1 MAKPTNIVL
10 FDHLRI
16 LSVENI
22 QLLFLTLTLLEF
34 FLGICILSTKALLFV
49 SVRLGSWNGIY
60 YSNRT
65 RSINPSRYALLP
77 DSQVILLK
85 LVQVFEL
92 AFKFSCHEHLLSGW
106 LQAVQV
112 IVLIMKLLEF
122 NLV

>member
-1 MAKPTNIVL
+1 MKNCLHRLCLVC
-10 FDHLRI
+10 
-16 LSVENI
+16 
-22 QLLFLTLTLLEF
+22 LTLFKF
-34 FLGICILSTKALLFV
+34 FLGIRACSTKAFL
-49 SVRLGSWNGIY
+49 SVYIGPGSWNGIY

-77 DSQVILLK
+77 DPQVILLI